1 MISYKFK
8 LPQIKGV
15 LQEGQG
21 NGVVTEKVIGHL
33 ATLSFVIGVL
43 CYFDMN
49 VSTKQF
55 ERFNKAVTTDQTYL

>member
-21 NGVVTEKVIGHL
+21 NGVVTEKVIGYF
-33 ATLSFVIGVL
+33 AVLSLG
-43 CYFDMN
+43 
-49 VSTKQF
+49 QG
-55 ERFNKAVTTDQTYL
+55 RQWPVTIPQVCSF